1 MFENGVAEAG
11 RFAKP
16 DGTGDDRLVQHFGEV
31 LPHLLDHLPG
41 KVGAAVVH
49 GHQDAF
55 MPDVGIGSAGANLRG
70 HVQNLGKAFQPEPF
84 ALEGGEHFVAGGQ
97 GGSHQHAQGGGRVHD
112 AVIVGTGF
120 AQRGERLPEPGQMVA
135 GPRQLYLHA
144 GQVHGGGNNVQPF
157 SAGRPDALFRRNL
170 VEQGGV
176 QAGRLPGVDAQAA
189 GGVGLR
195 VQVNNENFLFQLGQ
209 GGGQVDSRGGL
220 SHSPFL
226 VGDGDDFHE
235 ENGATTR

>member
-1 MFENGVAEAG
+1 MGKIRETETAGIFLCRSRQVKVNACSAPGRLGRYSGLVALDEFPRRLQVGLRRRAGGVVFENGVAEAG

-97 GGSHQHAQGGGRVHD
+97 GGSHQH
-112 AVIVGTGF
+112 
-120 AQRGERLPEPGQMVA
+120 
-135 GPRQLYLHA
+135 
-144 GQVHGGGNNVQPF
+144 
-157 SAGRPDALFRRNL
+157 
-170 VEQGGV
+170 GV
-176 QAGRLPGVDAQAA
+176 P
-189 GGVGLR
+189 
-195 VQVNNENFLFQLGQ
+195 
-209 GGGQVDSRGGL
+209 L
-220 SHSPFL
+220 SYCASTKSL
-226 VGDGDDFHE
+226 
-235 ENGATTR
+235 